1 MLTDRIIE
9 LQEANAALI
18 HVLEAVGGPF
28 ITNPLHDGF
37 CRHCDQLVGVYSNV
51 LIAHKPG
58 CAIAL
63 ALVAIRDA
71 KAEPAVSGS

>member
-1 MLTDRIIE
+1 MLLDRIIA
-9 LQEANAALI
+9 LQESNAALI

-28 ITNPLHDGF
+28 ITNPQHGGF
-37 CRHCDQLVGVYSNV
+37 CRHCDQLVGDFAGT

-71 KAEPAVSGS
+71 KAEPAVTA